1 MKIAL
6 ALGLAFLPFA
16 AFADESGQL
25 VPRDQCQP
33 LYTVQKRGCV
43 AEHVLRCETP
53 EGVIYRSEMIED
65 GALTDVEF
73 ADADFEFVSSWNV
86 EGMNFILEMIDNRD
100 PFSLSALLAEGVD
113 SVDQTALVDLQ
124 MVAPREADFVG
135 SAAVTGEVLTVDGSQ
150 VDSIAVVGSLD
161 LGTMVWEISG
171 AMFLDRATQT
181 LFNGPSEV
189 SIEGYVEEIP
199 GDPVRIFRAGDPA
212 FMKNITMFDC
222 GEES

>member
-25 VPRDQCQP
+25 VPREQCQP

-73 ADADFEFVSSWNV
+73 ADADFEFVSSWNI

-100 PFSLSALLAEGVD
+100 PFSLSTLLAEGVD

-135 SAAVTGEVLTVDGSQ
+135 SAAVTGDVLTVDGSQ

-171 AMFLDRATQT
+171 AIFLDRTTQT

-199 GDPVRIFRAGDPA
+199 GDPVRIFREGDPA

>member
-6 ALGLAFLPFA
+6 ALGLVFLPFT

-100 PFSLSALLAEGVD
+100 PFSLSTLLAEGVE

>member
-6 ALGLAFLPFA
+6 ALGLVFLPFT

-150 VDSIAVVGSLD
+150 VDSIAVFGSLD

>member
-6 ALGLAFLPFA
+6 ALGLVFLPFTV
-16 AFADESGQL
+16 FADESGQL

-100 PFSLSALLAEGVD
+100 PFSLSTLLAEGVD

>member
-6 ALGLAFLPFA
+6 ALGLAFLPFT

>member
-135 SAAVTGEVLTVDGSQ
+135 SAAVTGDVLTVDGSQ

>member
-6 ALGLAFLPFA
+6 ALGLVFLPFT

-100 PFSLSALLAEGVD
+100 PFSLSTLLAEGVD

>member
-6 ALGLAFLPFA
+6 ALGLVFLPFT